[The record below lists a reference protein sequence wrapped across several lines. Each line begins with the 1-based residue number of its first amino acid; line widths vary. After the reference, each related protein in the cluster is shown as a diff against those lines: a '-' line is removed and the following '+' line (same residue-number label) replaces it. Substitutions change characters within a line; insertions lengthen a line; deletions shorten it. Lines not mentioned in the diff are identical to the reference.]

1 MLKKTITYTNPFT
14 EQEVSE
20 EHYFHMSKAGLIE
33 LDMASLHE
41 PEVTDPETG
50 AKLNGFRAR
59 LQRIINDRN
68 GEEIMSIVKDMIRR
82 SYGKKEGDRFL
93 RSPEIW
99 ADFESSE
106 AFSQLYFDLCTNAN
120 AQADFMNGVIPS
132 SLEREMTKVGPQT
145 EVDKIKARIQG
156 EEAATGITRPTASPE
171 SFGIRDVDNSDSD
184 PTGLTTETTPRVLTR
199 AEVVEMDSEELK
211 SGLAAGRYK
220 LS

>member
-20 EHYFHMSKAGLIE
+20 EHFFHISKAGLIE
-33 LDMASLHE
+33 LDMASLNE

-50 AKLNGFRAR
+50 AKLGGFRAR

-68 GEEIMSIVKDMIRR
+68 GEEVMFIVKDMVRR

-106 AFSQLYFDLCTNAN
+106 AFSQLYFELCTDAN

-132 SLEREMTKVGPQT
+132 NLEREMAKVGSQT
-145 EVDKIKARIQG
+145 EVDKIKARIQS

-171 SFGIRDVDNSDSD
+171 SFGIRDVDNSDPD
-184 PTGLTTETTPRVLTR
+184 PTGLTDEITPRVLTR
-199 AEVVEMDSEELK
+199 AEAKEMTADELQ
-211 SGLAAGRYK
+211 SGLIAGRYK